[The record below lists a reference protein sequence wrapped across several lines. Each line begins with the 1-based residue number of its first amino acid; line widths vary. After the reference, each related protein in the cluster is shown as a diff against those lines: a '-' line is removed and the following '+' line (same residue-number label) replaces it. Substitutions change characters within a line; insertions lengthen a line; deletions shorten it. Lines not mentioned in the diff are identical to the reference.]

1 MKITELTQK
10 SHSEQL
16 SEDRSKLD
24 EAFWAPATALAG
36 AGLSYYDL
44 ANKFGSYKPW
54 KWTAAQRKQ
63 AAAEIAA
70 DAALGATGLGLL
82 SVANKARKVGTRA
95 YTASRAA
102 GAQKKADKALAK
114 AGDQSKVKN
123 LTQQEKLYKNAG
135 KAQAKAAEKAAKAA
149 TAALPT
155 VKKGII
161 GQAGKAV
168 GLGAIGNAVSTQIA
182 GKPVV
187 APSDIPVLGK
197 TASGKPQ
204 PNPNRIG
211 NVAKDAKKAVKDTVP
226 YTQGSRGEQA
236 RKALR

>member
-82 SVANKARKVGTRA
+82 SVANKARKAGTRA

-102 GAQKKADKALAK
+102 GAQKKADKVQDK
-114 AGDQSKVKN
+114 ANDPNKGP
-123 LTQQEKLYKNAG
+123 LGRRLHTQQRADTAQG
-135 KAQAKAAEKAAKAA
+135 KANDAAAKAA
-149 TAALPT
+149 AAAIPA

-168 GLGAIGNAVSTQIA
+168 GLGAIGNAVSTQIT

>member
-1 MKITELTQK
+1 M
-10 SHSEQL
+10 
-16 SEDRSKLD
+16 
-24 EAFWAPATALAG
+24 
-36 AGLSYYDL
+36 
-44 ANKFGSYKPW
+44 
-54 KWTAAQRKQ
+54 
-63 AAAEIAA
+63 
-70 DAALGATGLGLL
+70 
-82 SVANKARKVGTRA
+82 
-95 YTASRAA
+95 
-102 GAQKKADKALAK
+102 AK

-123 LTQQEKLYKNAG
+123 VTQQEKLYKNAG

-211 NVAKDAKKAVKDTVP
+211 NVAKDVKKPPRSFTP
-226 YTQGSRGEQA
+226 YTPQSLGNQGR
-236 RKALR
+236 LTY